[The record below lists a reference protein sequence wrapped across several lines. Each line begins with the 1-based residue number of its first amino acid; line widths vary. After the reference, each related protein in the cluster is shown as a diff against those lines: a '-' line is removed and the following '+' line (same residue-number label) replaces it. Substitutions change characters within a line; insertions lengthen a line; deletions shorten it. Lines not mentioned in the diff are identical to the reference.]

1 MPANKILSLYETYV
15 PLTIFQSYGTITNS
29 DYVTLILML
38 IYKESR
44 RVKRVNVFIMNL
56 GVVVLAVAFITMTTE
71 ILFAAFREWVLG
83 ALLCR
88 VTVYL
93 QVVTLSST
101 TFLLKGMNIDR
112 YQVIVR
118 PLCSLAQT
126 PNSKT

>member
-1 MPANKILSLYETYV
+1 MLLVMIA
-15 PLTIFQSYGTITNS
+15 TI
-29 DYVTLILML
+29 VVLILML

-83 ALLCR
+83 ALLCK

-101 TFLLKGMNIDR
+101 TFLLTGMNINR

-118 PLCSLAQT
+118 PLCSLTQT